1 MWVTSDQG
9 SPLAC
14 LSHNQSTFLTFSSE
28 IRNSFDVYDSKL
40 KDSICFMTLS
50 SCGLSSKKF
59 KSKNLKLKRGQ
70 ESFET
75 AICGGSHGELVAIK
89 RKTVLGILD

>member
-1 MWVTSDQG
+1 M
-9 SPLAC
+9 L
-14 LSHNQSTFLTFSSE
+14 
-28 IRNSFDVYDSKL
+28 YD
-40 KDSICFMTLS
+40 IIIPR
-50 SCGLSSKKF
+50 GLSSKKF

-89 RKTVLGILD
+89 RKKVLGIFRLKIFASLLQSLSRNSSPIKTKIILIKC